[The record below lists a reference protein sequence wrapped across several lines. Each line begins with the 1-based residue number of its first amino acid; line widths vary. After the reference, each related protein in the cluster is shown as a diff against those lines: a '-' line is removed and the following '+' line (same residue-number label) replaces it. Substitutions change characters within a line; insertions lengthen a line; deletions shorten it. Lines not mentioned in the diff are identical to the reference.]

1 MTREKSIEQMMWEA
15 NSISRDLR
23 DRLEKTHSLGNDMC
37 EMIWNSFIGP
47 KLKSNDRYTIQMGKC
62 QNKNL
67 CRRVEL
73 SPARPC
79 GVEVA

>member
-47 KLKSNDRYTIQMGKC
+47 KLKSNGADKEDLQGERY
-62 QNKNL
+62 
-67 CRRVEL
+67 RRIR
-73 SPARPC
+73 SPS
-79 GVEVA
+79 